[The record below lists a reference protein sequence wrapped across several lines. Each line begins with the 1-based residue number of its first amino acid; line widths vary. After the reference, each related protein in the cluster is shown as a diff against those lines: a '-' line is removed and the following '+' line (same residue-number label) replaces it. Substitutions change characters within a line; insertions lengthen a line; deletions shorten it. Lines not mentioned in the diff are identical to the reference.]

1 MQNTKKSKDVHKKL
15 KKITKSEK
23 NAKKNKICA
32 YISMKLIS
40 SLYFAT

>member
-1 MQNTKKSKDVHKKL
+1 MQTTKKNQKISKKL
-15 KKITKSEK
+15 KKKITKSEK
-23 NAKKNKICA
+23 NAKNKIYA

>member
-1 MQNTKKSKDVHKKL
+1 MQIQQKNQKISKKL

-23 NAKKNKICA
+23 NAKNKIYA

-40 SLYFAT
+40 SLYLVT